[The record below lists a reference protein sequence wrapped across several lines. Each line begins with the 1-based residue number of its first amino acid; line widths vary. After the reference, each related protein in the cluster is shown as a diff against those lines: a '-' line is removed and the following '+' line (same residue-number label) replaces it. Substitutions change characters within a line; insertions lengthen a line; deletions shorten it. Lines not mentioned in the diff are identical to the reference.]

1 MSNPEEVTQEE
12 FDKMKLHHRKYDYT
26 NVEAIEV
33 VNLVRKYINPRCP
46 TCVTCTSNLR
56 DVKKELNTFYLF
68 HKESI
73 EKRLANPSPLVKIDN
88 QVKLDVEDFPVLE
101 VDNDGTVIQTLP
113 PPVKKNFGS
122 AIDKIKARNDKKTN
136 S

>member
-73 EKRLANPSPLVKIDN
+73 EKRLTNPTPLEV
-88 QVKLDVEDFPVLE
+88 QDFPVSE
-101 VDNDGTVIQTLP
+101 VDNDGTITHTFP
-113 PPVKKNFGS
+113 PPVKKNFNT
-122 AIDKIKARNDKKTN
+122 ALDKLNAKKN
-136 S
+136 KNK